1 MYNTADKKSIQFLQ
15 NYFVSQPT
23 LNYNIDDT
31 YLMQNEFMAYIMQQS
46 VANTGPYFAD
56 NLAHRN
62 SMKYYFPE
70 DAAYVQQTKCTG
82 FTEASLRLS
91 TYTFNRWGI
100 EAGRVSLVG
109 R

>member
-1 MYNTADKKSIQFLQ
+1 
-15 NYFVSQPT
+15 
-23 LNYNIDDT
+23 
-31 YLMQNEFMAYIMQQS
+31 
-46 VANTGPYFAD
+46 
-56 NLAHRN
+56 
-62 SMKYYFPE
+62 MKYYFPE
-70 DAAYVQQTKCTG
+70 DAAYVQQTKGTG